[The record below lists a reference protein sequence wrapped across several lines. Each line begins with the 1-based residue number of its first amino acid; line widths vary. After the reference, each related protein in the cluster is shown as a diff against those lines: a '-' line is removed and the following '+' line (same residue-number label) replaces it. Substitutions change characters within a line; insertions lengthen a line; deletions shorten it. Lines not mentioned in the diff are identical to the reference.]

1 MLFQHANTL
10 FHCLKSSGCSNINS
24 TRHKAFAVLFLE
36 TIQGAV
42 EQEFWKNVLI
52 PQMESSSMP
61 FIETIKTLLHFHS
74 QRHAFNQY
82 LLEQEAFT
90 KFKFEKEAFSSIETV
105 DRGVV
110 RQDELP
116 LLQELVQKANEFP
129 GPIMEIGT
137 LFGFT
142 TQKIALWKN
151 ADKKII
157 TVDNYG
163 WNPVGFSPDTHY
175 DFTSSILWYLV
186 ACGHV
191 SLVRMSKDDFFK
203 NYEGEAPSMVF
214 IDADHSYEA
223 TLADIKEA
231 KRLGAHIICGHDY
244 IDMHPGVIQAVK
256 ESGGPAKVCGSVW
269 VL

>member
-1 MLFQHANTL
+1 
-10 FHCLKSSGCSNINS
+10 
-24 TRHKAFAVLFLE
+24 
-36 TIQGAV
+36 
-42 EQEFWKNVLI
+42 
-52 PQMESSSMP
+52 MP
-61 FIETIKTLLHFHS
+61 FIEKIKELVRVYH
-74 QRHAFNQY
+74 QRHTFKQY

-90 KFKFEKEAFSSIETV
+90 KFKFEKESFSSIETV

-110 RQDELP
+110 QENELP
-116 LLQELVQKANEFP
+116 LLQELVQKSNDFP

-157 TVDNYG
+157 TVDNYC
-163 WNPVGFSPDTHY
+163 WNPLGFSPDTHY

-186 ACGHV
+186 AGGHV
-191 SLVRMSKDDFFK
+191 FLVRMSKDEFFK
-203 NYEGEAPSMVF
+203 NYEGEAPAMVF
-214 IDADHSYEA
+214 IDADHTYEA

-231 KRLGAHIICGHDY
+231 KRLNARIICGHDY
-244 IDMHPGVIQAVK
+244 KDMHPGVIQAVN
-256 ESGGPAKVCGSVW
+256 ECGGPAKLCGSVW